1 MTFQYPKGP
10 DDPNVDDFTRGQF
23 ERVHKAWGTGD
34 PGAVF
39 GESPT
44 SPAPWPRAARR
55 KSQKPYDESRVH
67 HALSEPEFRDVDPT
81 QLHSTQPSIT
91 RQGVDYYMGDEYE
104 QTGTTFADQGDA
116 GNRFPM
122 VYNREGTNMIL
133 SGHHRAAAA
142 VLKGESLRANFVEGG
157 WGS

>member
-1 MTFQYPKGP
+1 MTFRYPKGP
-10 DDPNVDDFTRGQF
+10 DDPDSDDFTRGQF
-23 ERVHKAWGTGD
+23 KRAHDAWASGD
-34 PGAVF
+34 PASVF
-39 GESPT
+39 GESQTTPT
-44 SPAPWPRAARR
+44 PWPRAARDKR
-55 KSQKPYDESRVH
+55 RKPYDQGRVH

-122 VYNREGTNMIL
+122 VYGRDDGQNMIL
-133 SGHHRAAAA
+133 SG
-142 VLKGESLRANFVEGG
+142 
-157 WGS
+157 